1 MRKPFACYKKYKM
14 LFSISMKLLPFS
26 FKQIMTY
33 IFALFCITRAS
44 PDIFSLAISFPFI
57 MFGEFIR
64 VWGTGHLRKNQAVVT
79 SGPYSYIRDPL
90 YLGTLLISTGFTIA
104 GKTWELLIIV
114 WAVFFLYYMPY
125 KRKRE
130 GDRLSRIFG
139 KTYDDYRKEVR
150 SLIPRLTPYKGTDY
164 GNKWSAKLVSKNSE
178 VGIIVL
184 VIVWF
189 LLLIIKMLWFHDMV
203 FPKY

>member
-1 MRKPFACYKKYKM
+1 
-14 LFSISMKLLPFS
+14 MKRLDFS
-26 FKQIMTY
+26 FKQIVTY
-33 IFALFCITRAS
+33 IFALLCITRAS
-44 PDIFSLAISFPFI
+44 PDKLSLVISFPFI
-57 MFGEFIR
+57 MCGELIR
-64 VWGTGHLRKNQAVVT
+64 VWGTGHLRKNKTVVT

-104 GKTWELLIIV
+104 GRTWELLVIV

-130 GDRLSRIFG
+130 GDRLSSMFG
-139 KTYDDYRKEVR
+139 KAYDDYRKEVR
-150 SLIPRLTPYKGTDY
+150 SLIPRLKPYKGADY
-164 GNKWSAKLVSKNSE
+164 NNRWSAKLVKENSE

-189 LLLIIKMLWFHDMV
+189 LLLVIKMLWFKHMV
-203 FPKY
+203 FPKYDISKIFNLT